1 MPKKFDGENSKVAAA
16 RARKEGA
23 KVAERQQK
31 EAAKEEELW
40 KDDDKNVQKKL
51 LRKDE
56 KEKKKMEQ
64 AAKKATLKSLAD
76 QELESIKVESK
87 QAPSKITRLQIQ
99 VKFIRL
105 LTSIIHK
112 KRLLF
117 ENYMFQTWQ
126 NICLKS
132 YLYGIFLCLL
142 AGRTGETRSLCE
154 RSEDRGIRQ
163 SHPR

>member
-56 KEKKKMEQ
+56 KEKKKIEQ
-64 AAKKATLKSLAD
+64 VAKKATLKTLAD

-99 VKFIRL
+99 VKFTRHL
-105 LTSIIHK
+105 
-112 KRLLF
+112 
-117 ENYMFQTWQ
+117 FQTWQ
-126 NICLKS
+126 NIDYRFSTQNICLKPL
-132 YLYGIFLCLL
+132 YLYGMSRCLL
-142 AGRTGETRSLCE
+142 AGRTGETRSFCE
-154 RSEDRGIRQ
+154 RSEEWSNRQ